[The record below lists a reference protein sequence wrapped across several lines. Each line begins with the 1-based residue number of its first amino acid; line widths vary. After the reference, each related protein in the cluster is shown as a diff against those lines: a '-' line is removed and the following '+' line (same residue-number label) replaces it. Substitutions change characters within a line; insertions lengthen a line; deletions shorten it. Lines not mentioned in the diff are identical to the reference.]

1 MDGRTSTTVLGF
13 SPAFPS
19 LPSYWI
25 SASASFVIV
34 YFMTNERSVTREI
47 PQGSVWTEG
56 ATRRRSEMETETRAR
71 RSCANAV
78 DNYVKNERGRLCDAR
93 DALER
98 ETRDAG
104 RASPAVVEPADA
116 GGVLR
121 LQSLALDDVNDAP
134 KILTVSD
141 FLGRNDSHRLGGV
154 DQADQDG

>member
-56 ATRRRSEMETETRAR
+56 ATRRSEMETETRAR

-78 DNYVKNERGRLCDAR
+78 DN
-93 DALER
+93 
-98 ETRDAG
+98 
-104 RASPAVVEPADA
+104 
-116 GGVLR
+116 
-121 LQSLALDDVNDAP
+121 
-134 KILTVSD
+134 
-141 FLGRNDSHRLGGV
+141 
-154 DQADQDG
+154 